1 MVHNDVCNWLWSIV
15 TKVQI
20 KDNKMAPINFDN
32 KIFSLV
38 QNSDKGQVDSETIF
52 EYKQDGDLVTA
63 DYFGGAIKYGKIIA
77 QLEGDKLNML
87 YQCLTT
93 SNELKAG
100 KATAK
105 ITFTDNGK
113 LKLSLDW
120 EWLSNKDEK
129 GHSVYVEIENKS
141 SNKVM

>member
-1 MVHNDVCNWLWSIV
+1 
-15 TKVQI
+15 
-20 KDNKMAPINFDN
+20 MALINFNN
-32 KIFSLV
+32 KIFSLI
-38 QNSDKGQVDSETIF
+38 QNTDKGRVDSETIF

-63 DYFGGAIKYGKIIA
+63 DYFGGAIKYGRIIA
-77 QLEGDKLNML
+77 KLEGDKLNML

-120 EWLSNKDEK
+120 EWLTNEDEK
-129 GHSVYVEIENKS
+129 GQSEYVEIEKQ
-141 SNKVM
+141 KFK